1 MNKSTGLLTV
11 LSIYASLSFS
21 QTELTIKKFRFQN
34 HSSAAFERL
43 VLEFDGASVNEF
55 PEVKMSETNGQK
67 QARITI
73 RNVQLVGAIPE
84 NLINDSYKGHSRA
97 TGPIS
102 ISPDM
107 PQNGFSIQAL
117 IKKANHQLDAFW
129 LSNPNRLVVDVF
141 SPQSSRA
148 STRDV
153 LSAGRSLASVKFGKK
168 KKQPKN
174 EQVSRSS
181 SPIFCFPANAQMSAE
196 VAFQPWRGV
205 NAVPLAVRD
214 PASVES
220 EMKEGIVCYPAQ
232 SRLYPNLTF
241 SMSGGQAGG
250 NSAGPMAPAAM
261 GPNASFNPTA
271 VPASPTPVIPGLAA
285 PVNPQIATGGS
296 LLPPLQRDNRSLAS
310 QPGQG
315 VPSQGGLPPSL
326 GASFGQNRGAN
337 PTSLLPPLR

>member
-1 MNKSTGLLTV
+1 MNKSAGLLTI

-43 VLEFDGASVNEF
+43 VLEFDGDSVNEF
-55 PEVKMSETNGQK
+55 PEVKISEIDGKKEAQ
-67 QARITI
+67 ITI

-84 NLINDSYKGHSRA
+84 NLINDSYRGHSRA

-102 ISPDM
+102 IIPDM
-107 PQNGFSIQAL
+107 PQNGFSLRTL
-117 IKKANHQLDAFW
+117 IKRTNHQLDAFW
-129 LSNPNRLVVDVF
+129 LANPNRLVVDVF
-141 SPQSSRA
+141 PPYSSRA

-153 LSAGRSLASVKFGKK
+153 LSAARSLASVEFGKK
-168 KKQPKN
+168 IKQPHREK
-174 EQVSRSS
+174 VSSS
-181 SPIFCFPANAQMSAE
+181 HSPIFCFPASAQMSAE

-205 NAVPLAVRD
+205 NTVPLAVRD

-241 SMSGGQAGG
+241 SMSGVQTGG
-250 NSAGPMAPAAM
+250 TPTETMAPAVM
-261 GPNASFNPTA
+261 GSKAPSPST
-271 VPASPTPVIPGLAA
+271 ASPAPAIPAA
-285 PVNPQIATGGS
+285 TAPISPKAGVGSS

-315 VPSQGGLPPSL
+315 VPSRGGLPPSL